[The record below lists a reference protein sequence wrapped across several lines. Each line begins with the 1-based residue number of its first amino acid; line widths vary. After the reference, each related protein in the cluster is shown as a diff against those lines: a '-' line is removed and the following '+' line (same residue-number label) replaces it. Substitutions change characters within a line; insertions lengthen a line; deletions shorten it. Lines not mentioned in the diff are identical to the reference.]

1 MNQIQWIN
9 FQLNSLPV
17 KMIISL
23 VDELGIQENQY
34 RALAE
39 DVLKRAKRT
48 GKLTDK
54 QKNVLVN
61 AICQPPRE

>member
-1 MNQIQWIN
+1 MNQIQWIK
-9 FQLNSLPV
+9 FQLNSLPIKLLV
-17 KMIISL
+17 SV

-34 RALAE
+34 REIAE
-39 DVLKRAKRT
+39 SVLKRAKQT

-61 AICQPPRE
+61 AVCQPPRE